1 MCFQSVPL
9 IFLSSVYIYAWSGSQ
24 GDRAASPTC
33 PASGETQWVGW
44 RPLLVREGGGVGQA
58 G

>member
-1 MCFQSVPL
+1 MLGPVARRQGSV
-9 IFLSSVYIYAWSGSQ
+9 A
-24 GDRAASPTC
+24 TC